1 MKQEL
6 RWIDDQGV
14 SHMSKDSALRANE
27 SAIAKEERRL
37 TLQSVIDVLG
47 GRAGS
52 GMFLESL
59 EYLLR
64 RGFKII
70 PPEPKVQD
78 KHWRDI
84 FK

>member
-70 PPEPKVQD
+70 PPEPRVQD
-78 KHWRDI
+78 KHGLDI